1 MNRNSDTYFSKNPAR
16 VDLPRSVIPRDQE
29 LIFTASVGQVI
40 PFFWDE
46 VLPGSTHSIDTAKV
60 IRMQTPIT
68 PFFGDMFCD
77 FYYFFVP
84 NRLVWEHWQEFC
96 GENKTSAWI
105 PEVEYTIPQIKSPT
119 LNGVSN
125 GWLEGSIADYMGI
138 PTNVPN
144 LSVSALPFRA
154 VALVMNEF
162 FRDENLTDPLNI
174 PLGDS
179 DVTPDLADEADY
191 INGVA
196 QGMIPFKAAKTFDY
210 FTAGL
215 PGPQK
220 LAEPV
225 SINLSN
231 IPQSAPV
238 VGNGYSLGLL
248 AANDSVHLAS
258 SSGALRMYSG
268 KSSSYEAGSSSL
280 GTADSGNYSVGLSS
294 TDSGVIADLGDLADT
309 TLMTINQL
317 RQAFQVQ
324 KFYERMATG
333 GSRYI
338 EILKSMF
345 GVTSPDARLQR
356 PEYLGGNRV
365 PINVSQVVQTSQ
377 TSTTPQGNVS
387 AMSFTTDYHS
397 DFTKSFVEHG
407 ILLGFAVVRYKHV
420 YQQGI
425 ARQWSRKTKFDFYW
439 PLFANLGAQPILN
452 KEIYA
457 QGDQVINNKTLEP
470 YDNEVFAYQEAWAE
484 YRYLPSRGSAEMRSN
499 YSQSLDVWHLAD
511 DYDNL
516 PSLSDSWIREDP
528 NPVDRV
534 IAVSQKGYDSMLFDI
549 MVKDKTTQPMPVYSI
564 PGLVDHH

>member
-179 DVTPDLADEADY
+179 DVTPDLED
-191 INGVA
+191 
-196 QGMIPFKAAKTFDY
+196 
-210 FTAGL
+210 
-215 PGPQK
+215 
-220 LAEPV
+220 
-225 SINLSN
+225 
-231 IPQSAPV
+231 
-238 VGNGYSLGLL
+238 
-248 AANDSVHLAS
+248 
-258 SSGALRMYSG
+258 
-268 KSSSYEAGSSSL
+268 
-280 GTADSGNYSVGLSS
+280 
-294 TDSGVIADLGDLADT
+294 
-309 TLMTINQL
+309 
-317 RQAFQVQ
+317 
-324 KFYERMATG
+324 
-333 GSRYI
+333 
-338 EILKSMF
+338 
-345 GVTSPDARLQR
+345 
-356 PEYLGGNRV
+356 
-365 PINVSQVVQTSQ
+365 
-377 TSTTPQGNVS
+377 
-387 AMSFTTDYHS
+387 
-397 DFTKSFVEHG
+397 
-407 ILLGFAVVRYKHV
+407 
-420 YQQGI
+420 QQ
-425 ARQWSRKTKFDFYW
+425 
-439 PLFANLGAQPILN
+439 
-452 KEIYA
+452 
-457 QGDQVINNKTLEP
+457 
-470 YDNEVFAYQEAWAE
+470 
-484 YRYLPSRGSAEMRSN
+484 
-499 YSQSLDVWHLAD
+499 
-511 DYDNL
+511 
-516 PSLSDSWIREDP
+516 
-528 NPVDRV
+528 
-534 IAVSQKGYDSMLFDI
+534 
-549 MVKDKTTQPMPVYSI
+549 
-564 PGLVDHH
+564 